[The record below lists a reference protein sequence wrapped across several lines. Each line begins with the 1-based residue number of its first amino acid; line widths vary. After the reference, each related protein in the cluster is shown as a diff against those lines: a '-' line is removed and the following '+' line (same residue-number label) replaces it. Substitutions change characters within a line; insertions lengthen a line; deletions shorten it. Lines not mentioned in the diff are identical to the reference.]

1 MIIQIMT
8 SESLTQAETSL
19 SDNGKRNET
28 ERDGFLFCFF
38 LIFFFVKKMKRLYQ
52 IDVPGSFSQA
62 MGNNRKFE

>member
-1 MIIQIMT
+1 MT

-38 LIFFFVKKMKRLYQ
+38 LIFFFCEENEKV
-52 IDVPGSFSQA
+52 IPD
-62 MGNNRKFE
+62 